1 MVLSLSLSQDW
12 LLFFSYFC
20 LSLGFRNPLVLVLL
34 AMRWP
39 AKEAARLRRSLGNGR
54 ESKRVYA
61 IVLISVSKL
70 VLFHFEF
77 WSQFIWAFGEPLT
90 RSSGGIIIRLGG
102 ACAIVGRILTLQ
114 WVSTPS
120 EHNSEQWICRAM
132 ENGRETNFASL
143 RLKFSRLSASE
154 FQFRPNKRPS
164 ESERANKQTY
174 KGKNNCE
181 GTN

>member
-1 MVLSLSLSQDW
+1 MMDFVSFLNFASA
-12 LLFFSYFC
+12 
-20 LSLGFRNPLVLVLL
+20 LVLEILWFWYCELCVDQLNCTEVIL
-34 AMRWP
+34 VMVVI
-39 AKEAARLRRSLGNGR
+39 L
-54 ESKRVYA
+54 
-61 IVLISVSKL
+61 VSKL

-90 RSSGGIIIRLGG
+90 RSSGVIIIRLGG
-102 ACAIVGRILTLQ
+102 ACAIVSGLLTLQ

-164 ESERANKQTY
+164 ESEPVSKQTNIQR
-174 KGKNNCE
+174 KERMSVKE
-181 GTN
+181 QTNDVRE